1 MATKKHHKKRQNK
14 KWLHQYRLV
23 VLKEDNFEEQFAFKL
38 TPLNVFVFTTLSAIF
53 LITLTTI
60 FIAFTSLREYIP
72 GYTSPSLQKKA
83 IKLKSKTDSLY
94 QITQMNERYITSIK
108 KVLTG
113 EATFESI
120 DKDSIYDS
128 LKAEVDSLDLT
139 PSKADSLLREKV
151 ENEDKYNLFESA
163 TSVKN
168 FVFFPPLKGQVSE
181 GFDSKIKHY
190 AVDIAVSK
198 NTPVKAV
205 ADGRVVLAS
214 WTSDSG
220 FVIIIDHGNQMLS
233 VYKHNA
239 ALTKEQGD
247 LVKAQE
253 VIARSGSSGQLS
265 TGPHLHFELW
275 NDGNPID
282 PSTFIDF

>member
-1 MATKKHHKKRQNK
+1 MATKKHHDKRQK
-14 KWLHQYRLV
+14 RKWLHQYRLV

-60 FIAFTSLREYIP
+60 FIAFTPLREYIP

-83 IKLKSKTDSLY
+83 IKLKSETDSLY

-120 DKDSIYDS
+120 DKDSIYAS

-168 FVFFPPLKGQVSE
+168 FVLFPPLKGQVSE
-181 GFDSKIKHY
+181 GFDSKTQHY

-198 NTPVKAV
+198 STPVKAV

-253 VIARSGSSGQLS
+253 VIARSGSSGKLS

>member
-1 MATKKHHKKRQNK
+1 MATQQHHNKRQKK

-60 FIAFTSLREYIP
+60 FIAFTPLREYIP

-94 QITQMNERYITSIK
+94 QITQMNERYINSIK

-120 DKDSIYDS
+120 DKDSIYAS
-128 LKAEVDSLDLT
+128 LKVEVDSLDLT

-168 FVFFPPLKGQVSE
+168 FVFFPPLKGQLSE

-190 AVDIAVSK
+190 AVDIAASK

-233 VYKHNA
+233 VYKHKD

>member
-239 ALTKEQGD
+239 VLTKEQGD

>member
-60 FIAFTSLREYIP
+60 FIAFTPLREYIP

>member
-113 EATFESI
+113 EAAFESI

-163 TSVKN
+163 RSVKN

-181 GFDSKIKHY
+181 GFDSKIQHF
-190 AVDIAVSK
+190 AVDIVVSK

-247 LVKAQE
+247 IVKAQE

>member
-139 PSKADSLLREKV
+139 PSKADSLDGVKS
-151 ENEDKYNLFESA
+151 KES
-163 TSVKN
+163 TSAFKDAYIES
-168 FVFFPPLKGQVSE
+168 LSI
-181 GFDSKIKHY
+181 DSKV
-190 AVDIAVSK
+190 AS
-198 NTPVKAV
+198 PVK
-205 ADGRVVLAS
+205 
-214 WTSDSG
+214 
-220 FVIIIDHGNQMLS
+220 
-233 VYKHNA
+233 
-239 ALTKEQGD
+239 
-247 LVKAQE
+247 
-253 VIARSGSSGQLS
+253 
-265 TGPHLHFELW
+265 
-275 NDGNPID
+275 
-282 PSTFIDF
+282 TFFIEAI

>member
-1 MATKKHHKKRQNK
+1 MVTEKHHNKRQKK

-60 FIAFTSLREYIP
+60 FIAFTPLREYIP

-181 GFDSKIKHY
+181 GFDSKIQHY

>member
-113 EATFESI
+113 EAAFESI

-190 AVDIAVSK
+190 AVDIAASK

-239 ALTKEQGD
+239 VLTKEQGD

-253 VIARSGSSGQLS
+253 VIARSGSSGELS

>member
-1 MATKKHHKKRQNK
+1 MATKKHHDKRQK
-14 KWLHQYRLV
+14 RKWLHQYRLV

-60 FIAFTSLREYIP
+60 FIAFTPLREYIP

-94 QITQMNERYITSIK
+94 QITQMNERYIASIK

-120 DKDSIYDS
+120 DKDSIYAS

-168 FVFFPPLKGQVSE
+168 FVLFPPLKGQVSE
-181 GFDSKIKHY
+181 GFDSKIRHY

-253 VIARSGSSGQLS
+253 VIARSGSSGKLS

>member
-1 MATKKHHKKRQNK
+1 MATQKHHNKRQKK

-60 FIAFTSLREYIP
+60 FIAFTPLREYIP

-83 IKLKSKTDSLY
+83 IKLKSETDSLY

-120 DKDSIYDS
+120 DKDSIYAS

-168 FVFFPPLKGQVSE
+168 FVLFPPLKGQVSE
-181 GFDSKIKHY
+181 GFDSKTQHY

-198 NTPVKAV
+198 STPVKAV

-253 VIARSGSSGQLS
+253 VIARSGSSGKLS

>member
-1 MATKKHHKKRQNK
+1 MATRKHHKKRQK
-14 KWLHQYRLV
+14 KRWLHQYRLV

-60 FIAFTSLREYIP
+60 FIAFTPLREYIP

-83 IKLKSKTDSLY
+83 IKLKSETDSLY

-120 DKDSIYDS
+120 DKDSIYAS

-168 FVFFPPLKGQVSE
+168 FVLFPPLKGQVSE
-181 GFDSKIKHY
+181 GFDSKTQHY

-198 NTPVKAV
+198 STPVKAV

-253 VIARSGSSGQLS
+253 VIARSGSSGKLS

>member
-1 MATKKHHKKRQNK
+1 MATKKHHKKRQKK

-38 TPLNVFVFTTLSAIF
+38 TPLNVFVFTIISAIF

-60 FIAFTSLREYIP
+60 FIAFTPLREYIP

-113 EATFESI
+113 EANFESI
-120 DKDSIYDS
+120 DKDSIYAS
-128 LKAEVDSLDLT
+128 LKTEVDSLDLT

-163 TSVKN
+163 RSVKN

-181 GFDSKIKHY
+181 GFDSKIQHY
-190 AVDIAVSK
+190 AVDI
-198 NTPVKAV
+198 
-205 ADGRVVLAS
+205 
-214 WTSDSG
+214 
-220 FVIIIDHGNQMLS
+220 
-233 VYKHNA
+233 
-239 ALTKEQGD
+239 
-247 LVKAQE
+247 
-253 VIARSGSSGQLS
+253 
-265 TGPHLHFELW
+265 
-275 NDGNPID
+275 
-282 PSTFIDF
+282 

>member
-1 MATKKHHKKRQNK
+1 MATKKHYKKRQK
-14 KWLHQYRLV
+14 KSWLHQYRLV

-60 FIAFTSLREYIP
+60 FIAFTPLREYIP

-83 IKLKSKTDSLY
+83 IKLKSETDSLY
-94 QITQMNERYITSIK
+94 QITQMNERYIASIK

-120 DKDSIYDS
+120 DKDSIYAS

-168 FVFFPPLKGQVSE
+168 FVLFPPLKGQVSE
-181 GFDSKIKHY
+181 GFDSKIQHY

-253 VIARSGSSGQLS
+253 VIARSGSSGKLS

>member
-1 MATKKHHKKRQNK
+1 MATKKHHKKRQK
-14 KWLHQYRLV
+14 KRWLHQYRLV

-53 LITLTTI
+53 LIILTTI
-60 FIAFTSLREYIP
+60 FIAFTPLREYIP

-94 QITQMNERYITSIK
+94 QITQMNERYIASIK

-120 DKDSIYDS
+120 DKDSIYAS
-128 LKAEVDSLDLT
+128 LKAKVDSLDLT

-181 GFDSKIKHY
+181 GFDSKIQHY

>member
-1 MATKKHHKKRQNK
+1 MVTKKHHKKRQK
-14 KWLHQYRLV
+14 KRWLHQYRLV

-60 FIAFTSLREYIP
+60 FIAFTPLREYIP

-120 DKDSIYDS
+120 DKDSIYAS

-168 FVFFPPLKGQVSE
+168 FIFFPPLKGQVSE
-181 GFDSKIKHY
+181 GFDSKIQYY